1 MEDLRYLPT
10 RYYMRL
16 NIEESIITIDVHGLD
31 CEEMERLIIFIS
43 SLLRGIG
50 FSLVIIHGYNHG
62 TVLKEALRKDE
73 FVSRP
78 HTVETNKFNLGITTY
93 VFSA

>member
-10 RYYMRL
+10 RYYL
-16 NIEESIITIDVHGLD
+16 KVNVDGKNVTVNVHGMD
-31 CEEMERLIIFIS
+31 REEMERLIKFIA
-43 SLLRGIG
+43 SLLRGIE

-62 TVLKEALRKDE
+62 TVLKEAIRKDE

-78 HTVETNKFNLGITTY
+78 HTVVTNKFNLGITTY
-93 VFSA
+93 EFAA